1 MRIMKTLKRMMVLF
15 LATVLVCT
23 AIRTTSGAGDLINLN
38 PYRQVFRGKNLNA
51 FGRTHRDMNIYQV
64 GEGAGALPAL
74 CIQEGHKLPDGSP
87 AKYEQYYVEPGK
99 PVPVIGP
106 FERYLSM
113 VLAYEWLVSDNYY
126 VPARYGVVQVYYWG
140 CMNGYEHNW
149 ALQKQAMEKFQ
160 AVMNGD
166 PMVMVYY
173 EEMKAHILEGE
184 AQFNGTG
191 SSSLPAWT
199 GSVQKMTLKD
209 GHYELTLDISSCP
222 QLQDTSWSF
231 PDNQWSYK
239 LAPDGRSVTFQYNGN
254 QEPQGTIMS
263 AQIQGI
269 ENRFYAYI
277 FTPAASENL
286 QKQLG
291 WLDFNRPMASVSF
304 SVGTDAVLP
313 GSSDLELCRH
323 SETFQSNY
331 NIDLEKYCAETNQ
344 PLEGT
349 VFNVWEDFDFS
360 QVNEQGYEEGEPDGT
375 SGQVYL
381 NCMSPEPEND
391 YVCDILTT
399 DPDGYARHSDTRYY
413 NYSKTYCMGHPAP
426 EWTECDH
433 EEDEDCSCDEENDRL
448 RGQWRAEQELC
459 AATCDFHALNND
471 EDNREQD
478 TSAMEAMLA
487 DRDETYERFIELE
500 YSYHLQEKT
509 ARTGYI
515 LHGLHND
522 DKEIET
528 VVLSAAQAGGSARPA
543 VYRPG
548 SFVGKAVEPVYTYVA
563 AMRERRAY
571 KYPVP
576 DAQEMELG
584 EQRSIFS
591 LWGDEKEKKK
601 PAIPADGAAAGGI
614 FGDQENTSGSAGD
627 QEAGDGTQG
636 EEEDTSGDG
645 GQDEDGNG
653 NPEGEEE
660 KDGELTEK
668 NPENGNK
675 EDVES
680 GGTETGNSASGGA
693 GPETGNSEGGETE
706 TENSGS
712 GGAEPETGN
721 SGSGGTGPESTGSG
735 GAGPEAGN
743 SGSEGAGPEST
754 GSEGAGSET
763 GNSGSEGA
771 EPESTGSGGPKSDG
785 SISEKTRDSR
795 QKNETS
801 YREDQDS
808 GSQKKEEQKSGNLQ
822 VQSYSMSASPILLKS
837 SHGKTILFSGI
848 SSEEHTVNSKHH
860 PQNKPEDTANE
871 NIKYETDEDTKKEM
885 NEEINKDTN
894 GKADADT
901 EINIEISSE
910 NSIDNAADNTA
921 DNVTDNTTDNTTDK
935 EKHEIQDSTTE
946 TADIRDE
953 AEGNSHIENQDGTS
967 QHDGDEEDGGQSQIY
982 EEYEYARNPIS
993 PSFGMAAYFQADTG
1007 NGDEEPEE
1015 EGNRAVRFIRSLF
1028 SGEEDDDDTISVSL
1042 PSFMDDDLGA
1052 LDVSAY
1058 GEPDTIL
1065 YTFKVWD
1072 HRTEGRLHINKRDLE
1087 LYRAD
1092 GDKSYG
1098 LTQGDATL
1106 EGAVYGLFA
1115 AQDIIHPDG
1124 KSGTIY
1130 NQNDLTAVAAT
1141 DKQGNASFLAY
1152 TEKPGTR
1159 LSDDGTII
1167 APENATGPENL
1178 YNGSSVTSSAQGFGT
1193 VVYPDYVL
1201 SNEDQWIG
1209 RPLIMGSYYV
1219 MELSRSEGYELSVNG
1234 ISLKES
1240 NRTQDIVNR
1249 IHEAGQA
1256 RISGGLSDYNSMDA
1270 DGSWNDFIVESY
1282 KTENGYDIILTGY
1295 PQGAEFYEIRTGTE
1309 TKTYKAVLGSS
1320 LQPKVD
1326 QQGRP
1331 VYQTAKGGEYK
1342 IGADGNPIIRLDT
1355 ATDSDTGERTP
1366 YGETLPYRFR
1376 TAPYPSGMAV
1386 PADMSKWGQAIEP
1399 NYLSEQVNGMLGQL
1413 GYRPVTDISPW
1424 TQIRLSGQTNAQAA
1438 EEIMDWYTVHNFFDC
1453 GYVEDIYEMEGSF
1466 FALLRHDYS
1475 LGHAGFPAVYDFVNR
1490 KLYVR
1495 KTAEV
1500 SGGPAGKVGYWIE
1513 YQKGEYSL
1521 KSAVASIKEKREIN
1535 QVIPFGS
1542 DIEAAAETVY
1552 QPLYETYSEGDIVLD
1567 REGNPIPLLE
1577 RVYEYEDRTETY
1589 EIDKPE
1595 PVSAVYDWAT
1605 GNYAVHVENTID
1617 WKDRTEPEYTEF
1629 RVVTRE
1635 KTIDWEGEEL
1645 PYSQYLTDI
1654 AGAGVSALAAVPPL
1668 DEGSYVV
1675 FQALNYPGQNQPVQ
1689 EAGTGSSP
1697 LQVLQRV
1704 IKQSVK
1710 VTKDISQSSY
1720 DGVNTYGSVH
1730 NDPMT
1735 VLLGLFNGGS
1745 SSQGAKLL
1753 NQFKFKAYL
1762 KSNLEN
1768 IFVDSAGN
1776 IISEDIGTADFKGDV
1791 QKIFLPP
1798 RDGSGQRLLETKE
1811 DGSYDYTK
1819 FFDAMYAAVQ
1829 VEKGKKPQEAIQ
1841 QFAVDYYDID
1851 AYKAE
1856 ILTAEPG
1863 LNSDTAY
1870 EKALLRAADEAGS
1883 YLSVFSGLDNR
1894 LAIAW
1899 DSDADGGADGDVTT
1913 LQCNTRNGK
1922 DDYFNH
1928 SIMLAYG
1935 TYVIVEQVPAD
1946 VDREL
1951 ANRHFT
1957 RDYPREITLPF
1968 VPDIGQDE
1976 GTGETDVNYQT
1987 GSPYFRYDSTDTPDD
2002 LIRKYKIRL
2011 NEETHI
2017 IQANGQDG
2025 KFEIYKYGLDKDMR
2039 PGRSLTS
2046 HAPYEEEYMD
2056 GRNDTVKGYY
2066 AGYTSQSEDAGIMDG
2081 VIYDGYETED
2091 GQWEVRD
2098 QVATMKGMQTAVD
2111 GKFASMLVPWTVLP
2125 PAVDRINPDTGN
2137 VETLIPSGNGRD
2149 FNFVAFAQE
2158 DFEDEYFNSRLRIEK
2173 LDSET
2178 GDSIIHDGALFKI
2191 YAAKREVEKEGMG
2204 TVTGS
2209 GNVLYGEAV
2218 DWQGNPVADADG
2230 RRILYPR
2237 VGKNNGSTDDLPV
2250 RLDKDGI
2257 PQYDESQLI
2266 RQEDQEGNETGVFR
2280 AYSTIRELVVDGQV
2294 KKVPVGYI
2302 ETYKPLGAGVYVL
2315 VEIQAPK
2322 GYGKSRPVAFEVYAD
2337 NVSFYRER
2345 RNADGTTDG
2354 WEEETAVRYQYA
2366 IPVAGSTNKVR
2377 TSTVSRIKVEDY
2389 PSRMEIHKVEDGDS
2403 LVGNQNILQKT
2414 DDQGRVESS
2423 GGFETDVTV
2432 NDAGDLLVYKVS
2444 GRKEKLEER
2453 GDVRDIAYNL
2463 KTMQWDGYVTKSF
2476 DEYSEH
2482 IVEGTEK
2489 ELKAMSGVKPLYRLD
2504 GTFTGRG
2511 IRFDISVS
2519 GAVLSLYHAM
2529 EIEKTGE
2536 HVYKGVSASVKDG
2549 KVTRITDTNTGTHKE
2564 IRVVG
2569 EENSPGGAVKTHTA
2583 SWDVWDAVIVDND
2596 PVNLYFHDLT
2606 QVDTR
2611 EDPDTGELL
2620 VLDKKGNP
2628 LCFADSV
2635 TGMAYVYDDYGR
2647 MLAYTADDEGNKILV
2662 KSIQVLKDEN
2672 GQTIYDN
2679 KTTVDDENGLPIYY
2693 TSGNV
2698 VTKDESWTTDSSM
2711 DSNGTQETSGARHL
2725 IARLPFGSYILEE
2738 QGVPY
2743 DQGYIQAMYMGLVIQ
2758 DTDQVQKYFLQN
2770 EFTKTAFAK
2779 LDVRTQ
2785 KEIRGAVMTLY
2796 RASLDSDGSP
2806 HREQDGIYK
2815 KGQVYASWISGYQYD
2830 DDGNIK
2836 LDEHGE
2842 PATTTKP
2849 HWIDHIPVGYYV
2861 LEETISPYEQ
2871 GYVQSE
2877 AVNIDVLETGDV
2889 QSFEMEDDFT
2899 SIDILKY
2906 DTKNG
2911 DVIYGDSEA
2920 YLTLYR
2926 PILDEKGFPVL
2937 EHGIPRYDETGRIFT
2952 FRAAT
2957 YKDGQDVAAT
2967 GRVVPDAGGNHP
2979 IMKYD
2984 YDFREI
2990 TGTYQGRYYYTEQG
3004 TVRLEYLPAGNYVLA
3019 ETENPEGYATANPIL
3034 INIEETGHLE
3044 EIQYFQ
3050 MGDKPLK
3057 LEVSKVDITG
3067 GKEVNG
3073 AKLAVYPVDEKGN
3086 VSEIPLVLHQPSED
3100 GQYQDIEAVWISGL
3114 DGRYTEEDGE
3124 QGLIPAGFQPG
3135 DLKPHT
3141 LEYIPEGDYIL
3152 REIIT
3157 PYGFLQSVD
3166 IPFTIADSQVLQ
3178 KTEMTD
3184 EIPDGIL
3191 RIIKSDSDKPD
3202 EKLKGAEFCLVNQ
3215 TTGAICGTVTTDQL
3229 GQAQFEP
3236 QPIGYMDRD
3245 GNFKPYTY
3253 VCSETKA
3260 APGHMLT
3267 LEPYEFQFHYRNEL
3281 TDLIVWEYNPTND
3294 SNRVITDKLSGDTE
3308 EMLEGALLRI
3318 ERRTESGWETAEE
3331 WVSGRQGHY
3340 TKNLSEGQYRLIEV
3354 KAPEGYK
3361 LQETPIEFTISDGM
3375 TGIPHLVMRNY
3386 TTIIDVEKTSA
3397 ETGKL
3402 LGGAR
3407 LQLIDKSDGR
3417 VIREWTSEAGRG
3429 QQFYG
3434 LKPGTYIIH
3443 ELQAP
3448 SGYERTEDREIVVK
3462 EWSGTEGPEMD
3473 QKAGNELHNMVQV
3486 FRFENQTASSSGGG
3500 GGNRPRPKAEYIT
3513 FKKTDVSGKV
3523 LQGAEFTFY
3532 DQTGRV
3538 IGTSVSDSTGTFR
3551 IRRPDN
3557 GTYTFR
3563 ETKAPGGYALN
3574 PGIFSFTVN
3583 GSDVIRGAY
3592 EVVDKE
3598 LEFTVTKLDGDSGL
3612 PLMGAKFRIGK
3623 GENRV
3628 WDQEP
3633 ENTGKGI
3640 NGSAAGTI
3648 TEAVTGADG
3657 TFTCRLATP
3666 GLYVIRETEAP
3677 LGYERSDKV
3686 YEFTMDAEG
3695 RIQGEAVMQG
3705 SVTIY
3710 NWKEKPPVRKIGS
3723 ITAVYQVGSR
3733 FGKGTYH
3740 FGSGPRDTVRTG
3752 DDLPVAAAAA
3762 MAVLCM
3768 AGFSM
3773 CLCMKQKREWSK
3785 GRKWVIFILVL
3796 IPVTVY
3802 LAFDVLAE
3810 ETDSIS
3816 VSGKIVYS
3824 SMENIEP
3831 VPQTAWVLARDEISG
3846 KERNVLLPLVSYHFS
3861 DKHWEDGFRLDLK
3874 VRDYDAGFYE
3884 VGGVRIETQKEEI
3897 RESLMDYE
3905 TEILGQAGL
3914 DSEAYRIDQFQ
3925 WNGGVYESDGVLCR
3939 NLTALGRKMVADC
3952 TAVYGGEVSR
3962 NAFLNDSKGDEES
3975 GQIGDSGIDERYVI
3989 KNNVQ
3994 PFFSMGVTVPA
4005 AGICFVALIAAM
4017 VLAMIKNTRPYGMAA
4032 VMFMFFA
4039 GVVFSMHFLVK
4050 MGMDYAD
4057 GRRIYGMVQDEA
4069 YGRGQE
4075 GEAGEGREA
4084 GEEREAGEGRE
4095 AGEEREAGE
4104 GRGAG
4109 GGRNSDAEKKTD
4121 EESPD
4126 GKSPLNEEALA
4137 SINPEYQFWLAVPG
4151 TNIDYPVVRHEDN
4164 EYYLNHNF
4172 YQEQHI
4178 TGCVFADSSAVPLA
4192 VDNTVLYGHNMKDGS
4207 MFAGLKQYGEE
4218 AFFREN
4224 PVIQI
4229 FYRGKWVECPVFSCQ
4244 IRHQSD
4250 AGAYGT
4256 NFMEEEWLPYLE
4268 KMGAASLY
4276 ETGITPGGDEKLIT
4290 LSTCYG
4296 KDQYLIVQALLRG
4309 M

>member
-1 MRIMKTLKRMMVLF
+1 MKTLKRMMALF

-166 PMVMVYY
+166 AMVMVYY

-313 GSSDLELCRH
+313 GSSDLELYRH

-576 DAQEMELG
+576 DALEMELG

-601 PAIPADGAAAGGI
+601 PEIPADGAAAGGI
-614 FGDQENTSGSAGD
+614 FGDQENTSGSAGE

-660 KDGELTEK
+660 KDGEMTEK

-721 SGSGGTGPESTGSG
+721 SGSGGAGPESTGNGGAEPETGNSGSGGTGPESTGSG

-754 GSEGAGSET
+754 GSE
-763 GNSGSEGA
+763 
-771 EPESTGSGGPKSDG
+771 GPKSDG

-848 SSEEHTVNSKHH
+848 SSEEHTVNSKHQS
-860 PQNKPEDTANE
+860 QNKPEDTANE

-901 EINIEISSE
+901 EINIEISPE

-1167 APENATGPENL
+1167 SPENATGPENL

-1376 TAPYPSGMAV
+1376 TAPYPSGTAV
-1386 PADMSKWGQAIEP
+1386 PADMSKWGQAIEHH
-1399 NYLSEQVNGMLGQL
+1399 YLSKQVNGMLGQL

-1500 SGGPAGKVGYWIE
+1500 TGGPAGKVGYWIE
-1513 YQKGEYSL
+1513 YQEGEYSL

-1567 REGNPIPLLE
+1567 REGNPIPLME

-1589 EIDKPE
+1589 ETDKPE

-1605 GNYAVHVENTID
+1605 GYYAVHVENTID

-1689 EAGTGSSP
+1689 EAGTGFSP

-1753 NQFKFKAYL
+1753 KQFKFKAYL

-1899 DSDADGGADGDVTT
+1899 DSDAGGGADGDVTT

-2002 LIRKYKIRL
+2002 LIRKYKIRF

-2046 HAPYEEEYMD
+2046 QAPYEEEYMD

-2158 DFEDEYFNSRLRIEK
+2158 DFEDAYFNSRLRIEK

-2322 GYGKSRPVAFEVYAD
+2322 GYEKSRPVAFEVYAD

-2377 TSTVSRIKVEDY
+2377 TRTVSQIKVEDY

-2453 GDVRDIAYNL
+2453 GDVRDIAYNP

-2611 EDPDTGELL
+2611 EDPDTGKLL

-2662 KSIQVLKDEN
+2662 KSIQVLKDKN

-2743 DQGYIQAMYMGLVIQ
+2743 DQGYIQAMYMGLVLQ

-2796 RASLDSDGSP
+2796 RAGLDSDGSP
-2806 HREQDGIYK
+2806 HREQDGTYK

-2877 AVNIDVLETGDV
+2877 AVNIDVLETRDV

-2906 DTKNG
+2906 DTRNG

-2990 TGTYQGRYYYTEQG
+2990 PGTYQGRYYYTEQG

-3019 ETENPEGYATANPIL
+3019 ETENPEGYATADPIL

-3073 AKLAVYPVDEKGN
+3073 AKFAVYPVDEKGN

-3124 QGLIPAGFQPG
+3124 HGLIPAGFQPG
-3135 DLKPHT
+3135 DLKPHI

-3202 EKLKGAEFCLVNQ
+3202 EKLMGAEFCLVNQ

-3236 QPIGYMDRD
+3236 QPIGCMDRD

-3612 PLMGAKFRIGK
+3612 PLMGARFRIGK

-3677 LGYERSDKV
+3677 LGYERSDEV

-3695 RIQGEAVMQG
+3695 RIQGETVMQG

-3831 VPQTAWVLARDEISG
+3831 VPQTAWVLARDDISG

-3905 TEILGQAGL
+3905 AEILGQAGL

-3939 NLTALGRKMVADC
+3939 NLTAIGRKMVADC

-3962 NAFLNDSKGDEES
+3962 NVFLNDSKGDEES
-3975 GQIGDSGIDERYVI
+3975 GQIVDSGIDERYVT

-3994 PFFSMGVTVPA
+3994 PFFFLGVTVPA
-4005 AGICFVALIAAM
+4005 AGICFVVLIAAM

-4069 YGRGQE
+4069 YGRGKNE
-4075 GEAGEGREA
+4075 GQ
-4084 GEEREAGEGRE
+4084 EREAGEGRE
-4095 AGEEREAGE
+4095 AGEE
-4104 GRGAG
+4104 RGAG

>member
-1 MRIMKTLKRMMVLF
+1 MRIMKTLKRMMALF

-166 PMVMVYY
+166 AMVMVYY

-313 GSSDLELCRH
+313 GSSDLELYRH

-576 DAQEMELG
+576 DALEMELG

-601 PAIPADGAAAGGI
+601 PEIPADGAAAGGI
-614 FGDQENTSGSAGD
+614 FGDQENTSGSAGE

-660 KDGELTEK
+660 KDGEMTEK

-721 SGSGGTGPESTGSG
+721 SGSGGAGPESTGNGGAEPETGNSGSGGTGPESTGSG

-754 GSEGAGSET
+754 GSE
-763 GNSGSEGA
+763 
-771 EPESTGSGGPKSDG
+771 GPKSDG

-848 SSEEHTVNSKHH
+848 SSEEHTVNSKHQS
-860 PQNKPEDTANE
+860 QNKPEDTANE

-901 EINIEISSE
+901 EINIEISPE

-1376 TAPYPSGMAV
+1376 TAPYPSGTAV
-1386 PADMSKWGQAIEP
+1386 PADMSKWGQAIEHH
-1399 NYLSEQVNGMLGQL
+1399 YLSKQVNGMLGQL

-1500 SGGPAGKVGYWIE
+1500 TGGPAGKVGYWIE
-1513 YQKGEYSL
+1513 YQEGEYSL

-1567 REGNPIPLLE
+1567 REGNPIPLME

-1589 EIDKPE
+1589 ETDKPE

-1605 GNYAVHVENTID
+1605 GYYAVHVENTID

-1689 EAGTGSSP
+1689 EAGTGFSP

-1730 NDPMT
+1730 NDPLT

-1753 NQFKFKAYL
+1753 KQFKFKAYL

-1899 DSDADGGADGDVTT
+1899 DSDAGGGADGDVTT

-2002 LIRKYKIRL
+2002 LIRKYKIRF

-2046 HAPYEEEYMD
+2046 QAPYEEEYMD

-2066 AGYTSQSEDAGIMDG
+2066 AGYTSQSEDAGIMNG

-2091 GQWEVRD
+2091 GQREVRD

-2322 GYGKSRPVAFEVYAD
+2322 GYEKSRPVAFEVYAD

-2377 TSTVSRIKVEDY
+2377 TRTVSQIKVEDY

-2453 GDVRDIAYNL
+2453 GDVRDIAYNP

-2611 EDPDTGELL
+2611 EDPDTGKLL

-2662 KSIQVLKDEN
+2662 KSIQVLKDKN

-2743 DQGYIQAMYMGLVIQ
+2743 DQGYIQAMYMGLVLQ

-2796 RASLDSDGSP
+2796 RAGLDSDGSP
-2806 HREQDGIYK
+2806 HREQDGTYK

-2877 AVNIDVLETGDV
+2877 AVNIDVLETRDV

-2906 DTKNG
+2906 DTRNG

-2937 EHGIPRYDETGRIFT
+2937 DHGIPRYDETGRIFT

-2990 TGTYQGRYYYTEQG
+2990 PGTYQGRYYYTEQG

-3073 AKLAVYPVDEKGN
+3073 AKFAVYPVDEKGN

-3124 QGLIPAGFQPG
+3124 HGLIPAGFQPG
-3135 DLKPHT
+3135 DLKPHI

-3236 QPIGYMDRD
+3236 QPIGCMDRD

-3677 LGYERSDKV
+3677 LGYERSDEV

-3695 RIQGEAVMQG
+3695 RIQGETVMQG

-3740 FGSGPRDTVRTG
+3740 FGSGSRDTVRTG

-3831 VPQTAWVLARDEISG
+3831 VPQTAWVLARDDISG

-3905 TEILGQAGL
+3905 AEILGQAGL

-3939 NLTALGRKMVADC
+3939 NLTAIGRKMVADC

-3962 NAFLNDSKGDEES
+3962 NVFLNDSKGDEES
-3975 GQIGDSGIDERYVI
+3975 GQIVDSGIDERYVT

-3994 PFFSMGVTVPA
+3994 PFFFLGVTVPA
-4005 AGICFVALIAAM
+4005 AGICFVVLIAAM

-4069 YGRGQE
+4069 YGRGKNE
-4075 GEAGEGREA
+4075 GQ
-4084 GEEREAGEGRE
+4084 EREAGEGRE
-4095 AGEEREAGE
+4095 AGEE
-4104 GRGAG
+4104 RGAG

>member
-1 MRIMKTLKRMMVLF
+1 MRIMKTLKRMMALF

-576 DAQEMELG
+576 DALEMELG

-601 PAIPADGAAAGGI
+601 PEIPADGAAAGGI

-660 KDGELTEK
+660 KDGEMTEK

-712 GGAEPETGN
+712 GGAGPETGN
-721 SGSGGTGPESTGSG
+721 SGSGGARPESTGNG
-735 GAGPEAGN
+735 GAGPETGN

-754 GSEGAGSET
+754 GNEGAGSET

-771 EPESTGSGGPKSDG
+771 GPENTGSGGPKSDG
-785 SISEKTRDSR
+785 SISEKTGDSR

-848 SSEEHTVNSKHH
+848 SSEEHTVNSKHQS
-860 PQNKPEDTANE
+860 QNKPEDTANE

-910 NSIDNAADNTA
+910 NSTDNTA
-921 DNVTDNTTDNTTDK
+921 DNTTDK

-967 QHDGDEEDGGQSQIY
+967 QRDGDEEDGGQSQIY

-1376 TAPYPSGMAV
+1376 TAPYPSGTAV

-1399 NYLSEQVNGMLGQL
+1399 HYLSKQVNGMLGQL

-1453 GYVEDIYEMEGSF
+1453 GYVEDIYEIEGSF

-1567 REGNPIPLLE
+1567 REGNPIPLME

-1589 EIDKPE
+1589 ETDKPE

-1654 AGAGVSALAAVPPL
+1654 AGAGVSALAAVPLL

-1730 NDPMT
+1730 NDPLT

-1899 DSDADGGADGDVTT
+1899 DSDAGGGADGDVTT

-2002 LIRKYKIRL
+2002 LIRKYKIRF

-2066 AGYTSQSEDAGIMDG
+2066 AGYTSQSEDAGIMEG

-2453 GDVRDIAYNL
+2453 GDVRDIAYNP

-2529 EIEKTGE
+2529 EIEKIGE

-2549 KVTRITDTNTGTHKE
+2549 KVTGITDTNTGTHKE

-2743 DQGYIQAMYMGLVIQ
+2743 DQGYIQARYMGLVLQ

-2796 RASLDSDGSP
+2796 RAGLDSDGSP
-2806 HREQDGIYK
+2806 HREQDGTYK

-2861 LEETISPYEQ
+2861 LEETICPYEQ

-2990 TGTYQGRYYYTEQG
+2990 PGTYQGRYYYTEQG

-3019 ETENPEGYATANPIL
+3019 ETENPEGYATADPIL

-3202 EKLKGAEFCLVNQ
+3202 EKLMGAEFCLVNQ

-3253 VCSETKA
+3253 VCSEIKA

-3612 PLMGAKFRIGK
+3612 PLMGARFRIGK

-3657 TFTCRLATP
+3657 TFTCRLTTP

-3905 TEILGQAGL
+3905 AEILGQAGL

-3939 NLTALGRKMVADC
+3939 NLTAIGRKMVADC

-3962 NAFLNDSKGDEES
+3962 NVFLNDSKGDEES

-4039 GVVFSMHFLVK
+4039 GVGS
-4050 MGMDYAD
+4050 AC
-4057 GRRIYGMVQDEA
+4057 I
-4069 YGRGQE
+4069 
-4075 GEAGEGREA
+4075 
-4084 GEEREAGEGRE
+4084 
-4095 AGEEREAGE
+4095 
-4104 GRGAG
+4104 
-4109 GGRNSDAEKKTD
+4109 
-4121 EESPD
+4121 
-4126 GKSPLNEEALA
+4126 
-4137 SINPEYQFWLAVPG
+4137 FW
-4151 TNIDYPVVRHEDN
+4151 
-4164 EYYLNHNF
+4164 
-4172 YQEQHI
+4172 
-4178 TGCVFADSSAVPLA
+4178 
-4192 VDNTVLYGHNMKDGS
+4192 
-4207 MFAGLKQYGEE
+4207 
-4218 AFFREN
+4218 
-4224 PVIQI
+4224 
-4229 FYRGKWVECPVFSCQ
+4229 
-4244 IRHQSD
+4244 
-4250 AGAYGT
+4250 
-4256 NFMEEEWLPYLE
+4256 
-4268 KMGAASLY
+4268 
-4276 ETGITPGGDEKLIT
+4276 
-4290 LSTCYG
+4290 
-4296 KDQYLIVQALLRG
+4296 
-4309 M
+4309 

>member
-1 MRIMKTLKRMMVLF
+1 MKTLKRMMVLF

-910 NSIDNAADNTA
+910 NCTDNAADNTA
-921 DNVTDNTTDNTTDK
+921 DNAADNTADNTTDK

-1635 KTIDWEGEEL
+1635 KAIDWEGEEL

-1654 AGAGVSALAAVPPL
+1654 AGAGVSALAAVPPV

-1720 DGVNTYGSVH
+1720 DGVNTYGAVH
-1730 NDPMT
+1730 NDPLT

-2002 LIRKYKIRL
+2002 LIRKYKIRF

-2693 TSGNV
+2693 ISGNV

-2796 RASLDSDGSP
+2796 RAGLDSDGSP
-2806 HREQDGIYK
+2806 HREQDGTYK

>member
-1 MRIMKTLKRMMVLF
+1 MRIMKTLKRMMALF

-166 PMVMVYY
+166 AMVMVYY

-313 GSSDLELCRH
+313 GSSDLELYRH

-459 AATCDFHALNND
+459 AATCDFHAPNND

-528 VVLSAAQAGGSARPA
+528 VVLSAAQAGGSARSA

-576 DAQEMELG
+576 DALEMELG

-601 PAIPADGAAAGGI
+601 PEIPADGAAAGGI
-614 FGDQENTSGSAGD
+614 FGDQENTSGSAGE

-660 KDGELTEK
+660 KDGEMTEK

-721 SGSGGTGPESTGSG
+721 SGSGGAGPESTGNGGAEPETGNSGSGGTGPESTGSG

-754 GSEGAGSET
+754 GSE
-763 GNSGSEGA
+763 
-771 EPESTGSGGPKSDG
+771 GPKSDG

-848 SSEEHTVNSKHH
+848 SSEEHTVNSKHQS
-860 PQNKPEDTANE
+860 QNKPEDTANE

-901 EINIEISSE
+901 EINIEISPE

-953 AEGNSHIENQDGTS
+953 AEGNSHIENKDGTS
-967 QHDGDEEDGGQSQIY
+967 QRDGDEEDGGQSQIY

-1167 APENATGPENL
+1167 SPENATGPENL

-1376 TAPYPSGMAV
+1376 TAPYPSGTAV
-1386 PADMSKWGQAIEP
+1386 PADMSKWGQAIEHH
-1399 NYLSEQVNGMLGQL
+1399 YLSKQVNGMLGQL

-1521 KSAVASIKEKREIN
+1521 KSAIASIKEKREIN

-1567 REGNPIPLLE
+1567 REGNPIPLME

-1589 EIDKPE
+1589 ETDKPE

-1689 EAGTGSSP
+1689 EAGTGFSP

-1730 NDPMT
+1730 NDPLT

-1753 NQFKFKAYL
+1753 KQFKFKAYL

-1899 DSDADGGADGDVTT
+1899 DSDAGGGADGDVTT

-2002 LIRKYKIRL
+2002 LIRKYKIRF

-2046 HAPYEEEYMD
+2046 QAPYEEEYMD

-2066 AGYTSQSEDAGIMDG
+2066 AGYTSQSEDAGIMNG

-2091 GQWEVRD
+2091 GQREVRD

-2345 RNADGTTDG
+2345 RKADGTTDG

-2377 TSTVSRIKVEDY
+2377 TRTVSQIKVEDY

-2453 GDVRDIAYNL
+2453 GDVRDIAYNP

-2489 ELKAMSGVKPLYRLD
+2489 ELKAMSGVKPLYRPD

-2611 EDPDTGELL
+2611 EDPDTGKLL

-2662 KSIQVLKDEN
+2662 KSIQVLKDKN

-2743 DQGYIQAMYMGLVIQ
+2743 DQGYIQARYMGLVLQ

-2796 RASLDSDGSP
+2796 RAGLDSDGSP

-2877 AVNIDVLETGDV
+2877 AVNIDVLETRDV

-2906 DTKNG
+2906 DTRNG

-2990 TGTYQGRYYYTEQG
+2990 PGTYQGRYYYTEQG
-3004 TVRLEYLPAGNYVLA
+3004 TVRLEYLPVGNYVLA

-3124 QGLIPAGFQPG
+3124 HGLIPAGFQPG
-3135 DLKPHT
+3135 DLKPHI

-3202 EKLKGAEFCLVNQ
+3202 EKLMGAEFCLVNQ

-3253 VCSETKA
+3253 VCSEIKA

-3612 PLMGAKFRIGK
+3612 PLMGARFRIGK

-3740 FGSGPRDTVRTG
+3740 FGSGSRDTVRTG

-3831 VPQTAWVLARDEISG
+3831 VPQTAWVLARDDISG

-3905 TEILGQAGL
+3905 AEILGQAGL

-3939 NLTALGRKMVADC
+3939 NLTAIGRKMVADC

-3962 NAFLNDSKGDEES
+3962 NVFLNDSKGDEES
-3975 GQIGDSGIDERYVI
+3975 GQIVDSGIDERYVT

-3994 PFFSMGVTVPA
+3994 PFFFLGVTVPA
-4005 AGICFVALIAAM
+4005 AGICFVVLIAAM

-4069 YGRGQE
+4069 YGRGKNE
-4075 GEAGEGREA
+4075 GQ
-4084 GEEREAGEGRE
+4084 EREAGEGRE
-4095 AGEEREAGE
+4095 AGEE
-4104 GRGAG
+4104 RGAG

-4276 ETGITPGGDEKLIT
+4276 ETGIIPGGDEKLIT

-4296 KDQYLIVQALLRG
+4296 KDQYLIVQALLYG

>member
-1 MRIMKTLKRMMVLF
+1 MRIMKTLKRMMALF

-576 DAQEMELG
+576 DALEMELG

-601 PAIPADGAAAGGI
+601 PEIPADGAAAGGI

-660 KDGELTEK
+660 KDGEMTEK

-712 GGAEPETGN
+712 GGAGPETGN
-721 SGSGGTGPESTGSG
+721 SGSGGARPESTGNG
-735 GAGPEAGN
+735 GAGPETGN

-754 GSEGAGSET
+754 GNEGAGSET

-771 EPESTGSGGPKSDG
+771 GPENTGSGGPKSDG
-785 SISEKTRDSR
+785 SISEKTGDSR

-848 SSEEHTVNSKHH
+848 SSEEHTVNSKHQS
-860 PQNKPEDTANE
+860 QNKPEDTANE

-910 NSIDNAADNTA
+910 NSTDNTA
-921 DNVTDNTTDNTTDK
+921 DNTTDK

-967 QHDGDEEDGGQSQIY
+967 QRDGDEEDGGQSQIY

-1376 TAPYPSGMAV
+1376 TAPYPSGTAV

-1399 NYLSEQVNGMLGQL
+1399 HYLSKQVNGMLGQL

-1453 GYVEDIYEMEGSF
+1453 GYVEDIYEIEGSF

-1567 REGNPIPLLE
+1567 REGNPIPLME

-1589 EIDKPE
+1589 ETDKPE

-1654 AGAGVSALAAVPPL
+1654 AGAGVSALAAVPLL

-1730 NDPMT
+1730 NDPLT

-1899 DSDADGGADGDVTT
+1899 DSDAGGGADGDVTT

-2002 LIRKYKIRL
+2002 LIRKYKIRF

-2066 AGYTSQSEDAGIMDG
+2066 AGYTSQSEDAGIMEG

-2218 DWQGNPVADADG
+2218 DWQGNPVEDADG

-2453 GDVRDIAYNL
+2453 GDVRDIAYNP

-2529 EIEKTGE
+2529 EIEKIGE

-2549 KVTRITDTNTGTHKE
+2549 KVTGITDTNTGTHKE

-2743 DQGYIQAMYMGLVIQ
+2743 DQGYIQARYMGLVLQ

-2796 RASLDSDGSP
+2796 RAGLDSDGSP
-2806 HREQDGIYK
+2806 HREQDGTYK

-2861 LEETISPYEQ
+2861 LEETICPYEQ

-2990 TGTYQGRYYYTEQG
+2990 PGTYQGRYYYTEQG

-3019 ETENPEGYATANPIL
+3019 ETENPEGYATADPIL

-3202 EKLKGAEFCLVNQ
+3202 EKLMGAEFCLVNQ

-3253 VCSETKA
+3253 VCSEIKA

-3612 PLMGAKFRIGK
+3612 PLMGARFRIGK

-3657 TFTCRLATP
+3657 TFTCRLTTP

-3905 TEILGQAGL
+3905 AEILGQAGL

-3939 NLTALGRKMVADC
+3939 NLTAIGRKMVADC

-3962 NAFLNDSKGDEES
+3962 NVFLNDSKGDEES

-4069 YGRGQE
+4069 YGRGQNE
-4075 GEAGEGREA
+4075 GQEREA
-4084 GEEREAGEGRE
+4084 GEERDVD
-4095 AGEEREAGE
+4095 EE
-4104 GRGAG
+4104 RGAG
-4109 GGRNSDAEKKTD
+4109 GGRDSDAEKKTD

-4276 ETGITPGGDEKLIT
+4276 ETGIIPGGDEKLIT

-4296 KDQYLIVQALLRG
+4296 KDQYLIVQALLYG